1 MNLDASQVREPWEAN
16 WTGLLSETLG
26 RMDSG
31 QY

>member
-1 MNLDASQVREPWEAN
+1 MNLGAYQVRQFWEAD

-26 RMDSG
+26 RMDSS